1 MLAGKRKST
10 KVTNGRWQ
18 IFIFYICL
26 NSAAAAAP
34 VCHSFFNSLCCVC
47 MRMYVFFFPLSLSP
61 SLWQLCRSFSLA
73 AFGFVCYLA
82 AEPEICIVLRKVEL
96 TRSGPKIDCI

>member
-34 VCHSFFNSLCCVC
+34 ICHSFFNSLCCVYMC
-47 MRMYVFFFPLSLSP
+47 MCVCACVCFLFSSLSLPLYGSFAVAF
-61 SLWQLCRSFSLA
+61 LWQRLALCA
-73 AFGFVCYLA
+73 
-82 AEPEICIVLRKVEL
+82 
-96 TRSGPKIDCI
+96 T